1 MRLRAS
7 PGASLHSGQ
16 RHGLQR
22 IGRTSRGR
30 EESNMSM
37 PALPRPEGKSVWM
50 GKDLARSLE
59 WQVQLPHETLADI
72 DASIRRLRG
81 RNVSFDTLAI
91 EDMPLESFRH
101 KLAELKDE
109 ITNGRG
115 FVVLRGLPVENYS
128 VAEQKMIYWSFGR
141 HFGTATPQS
150 FLGDLIGD
158 IMDLTDEEPDA
169 TRRRGYHSG
178 GAQVMHTD
186 ATDIVS
192 MLSLQMA
199 KVGGESRLCSAHT
212 VHNLML
218 DNCPGLL
225 KQFYEG
231 FPLRMPDSDA
241 EAMGRAAFMGRKAAF
256 SFKNGKV
263 SCAHVRGFVERGVKA
278 GDYTLTP
285 VELAALDVFGA
296 FSNHPDVTLDY
307 VLRPGDMQFFNN
319 RTVLHG
325 RKYFEDYPEKAKR
338 RHLLRLWLTVPEWPR
353 LDAEHEPY
361 AYEAMQKWRENVAAA
376 E

>member
-1 MRLRAS
+1 MNI
-7 PGASLHSGQ
+7 PTFH
-16 RHGLQR
+16 
-22 IGRTSRGR
+22 
-30 EESNMSM
+30 
-37 PALPRPEGKSVWM
+37 RPEGESVWM
-50 GKDLARSLE
+50 GKDLAKSLE
-59 WQVQLPHETLADI
+59 WHVQLPRETLAEI
-72 DASIRRLRG
+72 DASIRHLRG
-81 RNVSFDTLAI
+81 RNISFETLAA
-91 EDMPLESFRH
+91 EYMPLETFRD

-109 ITNGRG
+109 IANGRG

-128 VAEQKMIYWSFGR
+128 LPELKMIYWSFGR
-141 HFGTATPQS
+141 HFGKATPQS

-158 IMDLTDEEPDA
+158 IIDLTDEEPDE

-192 MLSLQMA
+192 MLSLQIA
-199 KVGGESRLCSAHT
+199 KVGGESRLCSVHT

-225 KQFYEG
+225 KQFYDG
-231 FPLRMPDSDA
+231 FPIRMPDSDA
-241 EAMGRAAFMGRKAAF
+241 EAMGRPAFMGRKAAY
-256 SFKNGKV
+256 SCKNGKV
-263 SCAHVRGFVERGVKA
+263 SCAHVRGFVDRGVKA
-278 GDYTLTP
+278 GDFTLTP
-285 VELAALDVFGA
+285 VEVAALDAFEA
-296 FSNHPDVTLDY
+296 FSNHPDLCLDY

-325 RKYFEDYPEKAKR
+325 RKHFDDYPEKSRR

-353 LDAEHEPY
+353 LDADHEPY
-361 AYEAMQKWRENVAAA
+361 SHEAMQKWRENAPKQKGPVAAA

>member
-1 MRLRAS
+1 M
-7 PGASLHSGQ
+7 SLSTFH
-16 RHGLQR
+16 
-22 IGRTSRGR
+22 
-30 EESNMSM
+30 
-37 PALPRPEGKSVWM
+37 RPEGKSVWM
-50 GKDLARSLE
+50 GKDLATSDE
-59 WQVQLPHETLADI
+59 WQVQLPDETIAEI
-72 DASIRRLRG
+72 DASLRRLEG
-81 RNVSFDTLAI
+81 RNVNFETLSA
-91 EDMPLESFRH
+91 EDIPLATFSYKF
-101 KLAELKDE
+101 AALKEE
-109 ITNGRG
+109 IANGRG
-115 FVVLRGLPVENYS
+115 FVVLRGLPVERYS
-128 VAEQKMIYWSFGR
+128 LPELQMIYWSFGR
-141 HFGTATPQS
+141 HFGTPTPQS

-158 IMDLTDEEPDA
+158 IMDLTDEEPDR

-225 KQFYEG
+225 KQFYDG
-231 FPLRMPDSDA
+231 FQVRMPDSDA
-241 EAMGRAAFMGRKAAF
+241 EAMGRPAFMGRKAAF
-256 SFKNGKV
+256 SYKDGKV
-263 SCAHVRGFVERGVKA
+263 SCAIVRGFVDRGVNA
-278 GDYTLTP
+278 GDFTLTP
-285 VELAALDVFGA
+285 VELAALEAFEA
-296 FSNHPDVTLDY
+296 FSNHPDLCLDY

-325 RKYFEDYPEKAKR
+325 RKHFDDYPEKAKR

-353 LDAEHEPY
+353 LDTDHEPY
-361 AYEAMQKWRENVAAA
+361 PYAAMQKWRENAPESTAPVAAA